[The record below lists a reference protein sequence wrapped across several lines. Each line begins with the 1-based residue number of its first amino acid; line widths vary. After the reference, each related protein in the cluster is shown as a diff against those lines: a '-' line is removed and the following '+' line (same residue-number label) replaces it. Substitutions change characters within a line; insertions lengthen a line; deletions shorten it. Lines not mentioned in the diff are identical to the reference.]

1 MSDGIYGL
9 KFCGLFYM
17 TVNFFKNIKNKYK
30 FKLYRCF
37 KFIVLNAIYI
47 IVKFKLKYLK
57 IVLIKG
63 YDVKVTLHSL
73 MDSVV

>member
-9 KFCGLFYM
+9 KFCVFFYI
-17 TVNFFKNIKNKYK
+17 VNFLKNIKNKYR

-63 YDVKVTLHSL
+63 YDVKATLHSL